1 MFVQFGQGPWGGQ
14 ALQKILCVSRSFF
27 KAKPVRKL
35 YFPNGGGRGL
45 NNLPQFGSLGVGL
58 VNELIAL
65 FDFHG
70 HTVLLQMKKE
80 EMKNC

>member
-1 MFVQFGQGPWGGQ
+1 MLVGVF
-14 ALQKILCVSRSFF
+14 SR
-27 KAKPVRKL
+27 
-35 YFPNGGGRGL
+35 PNQSGSYIFQMVGGGGL
-45 NNLPQFGSLGVGL
+45 NKLPQFGSLGVGL

>member
-1 MFVQFGQGPWGGQ
+1 MFVKFGQGPWGGQ
-14 ALQKILCVSRSFF
+14 ALQKILCVSRSLF

-35 YFPNGGGRGL
+35 YFPNGRGVV
-45 NNLPQFGSLGVGL
+45 NDLPQFGSLGGGL
-58 VNELIAL
+58 VYELIAL

-70 HTVLLQMKKE
+70 YTVLLQMKKE